1 MQTPKRS
8 NKLRVYIL
16 LYISIAVCSSETVV
30 DGYIYN
36 LNGSPISNVE
46 VYIKEL
52 SVGSTTD
59 LSGHFK
65 IILPLSSGKANSYS
79 LLISHI
85 GYVSKQIDL
94 LDSRNLKIYLDKNI
108 IDSDEIVVTASGYK
122 SYIKDTPVITH
133 VVTSE
138 EIHNSPYNSVRDIIE
153 FIIPN
158 VQRIHDPHG
167 NDRVKIQ
174 GLDNKFV
181 VFMVDGNRISGE
193 FAGNI
198 DLSMLSISDIE
209 RIEIIRS
216 GMSTLY
222 GSDSMG
228 GLINIITKKNN
239 QAFSFNTSYAYD
251 LPIAESSSLSLGVN
265 FFNLNYK
272 LNLDYNSS
280 PGYDLTD
287 YSPLSKTLEENIY
300 YKINNSFLYK
310 RNKLAINYI
319 NQYYIKKIKH
329 YNDILNSQTGSRE
342 TAISGQNPHYNDIVN
357 AFSANYKIN
366 DFSNIKLKYLEE
378 VYNKSFYFPYYY
390 NEYPNNLDDGKII
403 LSASPARYE
412 YLLLFNTSIKTH
424 SLLLGLQST
433 KETYQSLDILS
444 EEGILLE
451 PSIFEDEIEQTINEF
466 SLFFTDKFKI
476 FKQEVVFGLRATQY
490 RSNDWNFIPSFS
502 VRHELYNYNLRLN
515 YSKGY
520 RIPSLKELYYK
531 YEGHDPA
538 LYGDPNL
545 EPSLSHYYAISLE
558 SRILANSSIE
568 IYFNNVANMIS
579 TIYKSD
585 GIYYANNDQINLY
598 GFNVNLQ
605 KRIFNC
611 IDINSVY
618 SYTDADSYDQKSVE
632 AISNHTFSMRI
643 KYNLSNQLNFLFTTK
658 YNSKKNVFL
667 YDTEENKELDAYSIS
682 DLLLNF
688 KCKKISIKAGF
699 KNIFNYLDPGRLN
712 SDSSEFLTTTHPGR
726 RLYFNIMV
734 SI

>member
-272 LNLDYNSS
+272 LNLDRLFD
-280 PGYDLTD
+280 DL
-287 YSPLSKTLEENIY
+287 
-300 YKINNSFLYK
+300 
-310 RNKLAINYI
+310 
-319 NQYYIKKIKH
+319 
-329 YNDILNSQTGSRE
+329 
-342 TAISGQNPHYNDIVN
+342 
-357 AFSANYKIN
+357 
-366 DFSNIKLKYLEE
+366 
-378 VYNKSFYFPYYY
+378 
-390 NEYPNNLDDGKII
+390 
-403 LSASPARYE
+403 
-412 YLLLFNTSIKTH
+412 
-424 SLLLGLQST
+424 
-433 KETYQSLDILS
+433 
-444 EEGILLE
+444 
-451 PSIFEDEIEQTINEF
+451 
-466 SLFFTDKFKI
+466 FK
-476 FKQEVVFGLRATQY
+476 
-490 RSNDWNFIPSFS
+490 
-502 VRHELYNYNLRLN
+502 
-515 YSKGY
+515 
-520 RIPSLKELYYK
+520 
-531 YEGHDPA
+531 
-538 LYGDPNL
+538 
-545 EPSLSHYYAISLE
+545 
-558 SRILANSSIE
+558 
-568 IYFNNVANMIS
+568 
-579 TIYKSD
+579 
-585 GIYYANNDQINLY
+585 
-598 GFNVNLQ
+598 
-605 KRIFNC
+605 
-611 IDINSVY
+611 
-618 SYTDADSYDQKSVE
+618 
-632 AISNHTFSMRI
+632 
-643 KYNLSNQLNFLFTTK
+643 
-658 YNSKKNVFL
+658 
-667 YDTEENKELDAYSIS
+667 
-682 DLLLNF
+682 
-688 KCKKISIKAGF
+688 
-699 KNIFNYLDPGRLN
+699 
-712 SDSSEFLTTTHPGR
+712 
-726 RLYFNIMV
+726 
-734 SI
+734 